1 MTQRKMTIPQLLDS
15 VPMNGVLVVYA
26 PIADV
31 IECAQQRNSTLN
43 GEWFTVSAI
52 TDRSN
57 RTAVVISRKELW
69 NIANAELL
77 MKELRRW
84 HRVDNVWRT

>member
-1 MTQRKMTIPQLLDS
+1 MTIPQLLDS

-31 IECAQQRNSTLN
+31 VKGTIERNITLG
-43 GEWFTVSAI
+43 GEWYTVSAI

-57 RTAVVISRKELW
+57 RTAVVISRRELW

-77 MKELRRW
+77 MKEQRRW

>member
-1 MTQRKMTIPQLLDS
+1 MTIPQLLDS

-31 IECAQQRNSTLN
+31 VKGANERNITLG
-43 GEWFTVSAI
+43 GEWYTVSAI

-57 RTAVVISRKELW
+57 RTAVVISRRELW

-77 MKELRRW
+77 MKEQRRW

>member
-26 PIADV
+26 PIAEV
-31 IECAQQRNSTLN
+31 IECAQKRNSALN
-43 GEWFTVSAI
+43 GERFTVSAI
-52 TDRSN
+52 IDKYNRS
-57 RTAVVISRKELW
+57 AVVISRKELW

-77 MKELRRW
+77 MKEQRRW
-84 HRVDNVWRT
+84 HRVDNVWRA